1 MARTLG
7 SAGSLGVDE
16 EACVAAGVDPLR
28 LARLPARLASYVED
42 GRLPCLQVAIERDGR
57 RLLDWAIGFRDVE
70 RQVPV
75 GHDTIFRIYS
85 MTKPLVSIALL
96 TLFEEGRIGLDD
108 PVGTYLPAL
117 AEPTVYLGGGLD
129 AVQTRPATSP
139 ITVRHLLTHT
149 SGLTYDFF
157 QETVVDGLYRRRR
170 LTTAGWPGSLADFVD
185 ALGELPLLFDP
196 GSRWNY
202 SVATDVV
209 GRLVE
214 VVSGQSLPQALAERV
229 LGPLGMRETG
239 FAVPAGAEDRL
250 AACYLQGPDG
260 LVLQDDP
267 SRSRFLE
274 TPSLTSGGG
283 GLVSTTDDYLRFCRM
298 LLEGGRADP
307 TSTAALGADGSAR
320 PSRRDDGSSTNR
332 SAPGDRERV
341 LSPRTVE
348 LLLANHLPDGADLAT
363 LAFSQASRVR
373 GVGFGLGG
381 AVVVDPVAAGQLASP
396 GQWSWGGMASTAFF
410 VDPEED
416 LAVVAMTQ
424 LIPSGELRLRS
435 ELDTL
440 VYQALID

>member
-1 MARTLG
+1 MTRSVG
-7 SAGSLGVDE
+7 SGASVGVDE
-16 EACVAAGVDPLR
+16 DACNATGVDPLR
-28 LARLPARLASYVED
+28 LARLPARLARYVED
-42 GRLPCLQVAIERDGR
+42 GRLPCLHVTIERDGR
-57 RLLDWAIGFRDVE
+57 RLADWAIGFRDVE
-70 RQVPV
+70 RRVPI
-75 GHDTIFRIYS
+75 GHDTVFRIYS
-85 MTKPLVSIALL
+85 MTKPLVSVALL

-108 PVGTYLPAL
+108 PVGMYLPAL
-117 AEPTVYLGGGLD
+117 AEPRVYLGGGLD

-157 QETVVDGLYRRRR
+157 QESVVDGLYRRRR
-170 LTTAGWPGSLADFVD
+170 LSTAAWPGTLADYVD

-214 VVSGQSLPQALAERV
+214 VISGQSLPEALAERV
-229 LGPLGMRETG
+229 LQPLGMRDTG

-250 AACYLQGPDG
+250 AACYLEDPDG
-260 LVLQDDP
+260 IVLQDDP
-267 SRSRFLE
+267 SQSRFLHA
-274 TPSLTSGGG
+274 PSLASGGG

-298 LLEGGRADP
+298 LLEEGRAEPNP
-307 TSTAALGADGSAR
+307 TDTPGADGSAALSDDHGESPTSHR
-320 PSRRDDGSSTNR
+320 PPASRRR
-332 SAPGDRERV
+332 I

-348 LLLANHLPDGADLAT
+348 LALANHLPDGADLAT
-363 LAFSQASRVR
+363 LAWSQTSRVR

-424 LIPSGELRLRS
+424 LIPSSELRLRS

-440 VYQALID
+440 VYQALVD